1 MLKSLGLISK
11 DKHQRDN
18 LAHEVSANENMS
30 EFGTED
36 LAGCLGSQELQ
47 PFVSG
52 ETQVGA
58 RFSPFKG
65 EINTIKMAS
74 VAVMAT
80 PVPQANKIS

>member
-1 MLKSLGLISK
+1 LLKSLGLISK

-52 ETQVGA
+52 KTQAGA
-58 RFSPFKG
+58 RFSSFKG
-65 EINTIKMAS
+65 ENNTIRRLD
-74 VAVMAT
+74 VAVKAT
-80 PVPQANKIS
+80 LVP